1 MLQKAV
7 TRLGFLHFPSF
18 HSCGYRCHTRTI
30 SCLLIFSCLTF
41 APLLVT
47 LLPSRPSLS
56 SLPPPP
62 SLLPTFLLPSRYC
75 GEAFRWDH
83 ILAINKHTTK
93 EEREKFGTDHMED
106 GDEIVPTHKIIIPQP
121 DRDHSTKVC
130 NETLQDS
137 RVGPNFEF

>member
-1 MLQKAV
+1 MSHIFASSRDSA
-7 TRLGFLHFPSF
+7 TLHV
-18 HSCGYRCHTRTI
+18 
-30 SCLLIFSCLTF
+30 L
-41 APLLVT
+41 
-47 LLPSRPSLS
+47 SLS
-56 SLPPPP
+56 SLLP
-62 SLLPTFLLPSRYC
+62 SLLPSRYC

-106 GDEIVPTHKIIIPQP
+106 GDEIVPSHKIIIPQP

>member
-1 MLQKAV
+1 MSHIRASSRDSA
-7 TRLGFLHFPSF
+7 TLHV
-18 HSCGYRCHTRTI
+18 I
-30 SCLLIFSCLTF
+30 
-41 APLLVT
+41 
-47 LLPSRPSLS
+47 SLS

>member
-1 MLQKAV
+1 MSHIFASSRDSA
-7 TRLGFLHFPSF
+7 TLHV
-18 HSCGYRCHTRTI
+18 
-30 SCLLIFSCLTF
+30 L
-41 APLLVT
+41 
-47 LLPSRPSLS
+47 SLS
-56 SLPPPP
+56 S
-62 SLLPTFLLPSRYC
+62 LLPSRYC

-106 GDEIVPTHKIIIPQP
+106 GDEIVPSHKIIIPQP